1 MSTPRVPEENNSEVN
16 VSGSSGVDTTPL
28 LGEQIFRSRRFM
40 RRPPSL
46 RGAARFLRRASS
58 RRMMREPSMR
68 VREAAAEEIED
79 RQTDWAYSKPIVILD
94 LLWNIAFVI
103 VSVSVLIMSRNESP
117 SVPLRLWIIG
127 YALQCTLHMV
137 CVSVEYKRRWQQRN
151 LARNF
156 MRNNAV
162 VGDRWSNESSS
173 SESDVGESGEHVS
186 NATQSEDD
194 TR

>member
-1 MSTPRVPEENNSEVN
+1 MSTPRVPEVNNSE
-16 VSGSSGVDTTPL
+16 SASSGVDTTPL
-28 LGEQIFRSRRFM
+28 LGDQVFRSRRFM

-68 VREAAAEEIED
+68 VREAAAEQIEE

-103 VSVSVLIMSRNESP
+103 VSVSVLIMSHNESP
-117 SVPLRLWIIG
+117 SVPLRLWVIG
-127 YALQCTLHMV
+127 YALQCALHMV
-137 CVSVEYKRRWQQRN
+137 CVSVETKRRWQQRN
-151 LARNF
+151 LARN
-156 MRNNAV
+156 NVV

-173 SESDVGESGEHVS
+173 SESDVGESGEYGS
-186 NATQSEDD
+186 NATQNEDD